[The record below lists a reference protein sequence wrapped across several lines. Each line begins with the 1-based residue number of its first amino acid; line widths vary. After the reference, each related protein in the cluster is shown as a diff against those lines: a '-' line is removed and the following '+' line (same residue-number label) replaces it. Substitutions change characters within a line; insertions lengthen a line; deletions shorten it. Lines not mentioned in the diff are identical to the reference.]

1 MKQLILHVGLHKT
14 GTSSIQSFLMKN
26 IEILKEQ
33 GTAVYTRKGKAGVH
47 WVPAMIKNKQPHQ
60 VKMVADFVRS
70 ELAKDDVNQVIIS
83 SENFTQTKQAN
94 YPMITSLLPSNTQLV
109 IIIYLRR
116 QDLLKQSVYS
126 QMVKQ
131 GTFSGT
137 INEDSHYN
145 LDLYKQC
152 TKWKALTN
160 DIRVRVVER
169 SQLIEGDL
177 LKDFV
182 HTIGLKWNEKFEPLI
197 NQINESYC
205 SDTMEFKRLLNAKKL
220 PPAIN
225 KKVAATLSQY
235 DKERSDN
242 EREKAVFF
250 DYSEAS
256 SFLDGFHEG
265 NSDIAREFLGRED
278 GLLFTEMPSE
288 EQLKN
293 IPKLSEKQILNFSAY
308 LIKNLVS

>member
-1 MKQLILHVGLHKT
+1 
-14 GTSSIQSFLMKN
+14 
-26 IEILKEQ
+26 
-33 GTAVYTRKGKAGVH
+33 
-47 WVPAMIKNKQPHQ
+47 
-60 VKMVADFVRS
+60 
-70 ELAKDDVNQVIIS
+70 
-83 SENFTQTKQAN
+83 
-94 YPMITSLLPSNTQLV
+94 
-109 IIIYLRR
+109 
-116 QDLLKQSVYS
+116 
-126 QMVKQ
+126 MVKQ

-145 LDLYKQC
+145 FDLYKQC

-182 HTIGLKWNEKFEPLI
+182 HTIGLKWNEKFEPLV

-220 PPAIN
+220 PPTIN
-225 KKVAATLSQY
+225 KKIAATLSQY

-250 DYSEAS
+250 DFSEAS
-256 SFLDGFHEG
+256 SFLDGFNEG
-265 NSDIAREFLGRED
+265 NSGIAREFLGRED